1 MLPNEEIPAASCSPP
16 QRHAST
22 RSLFQKKWFEV
33 VVNDNVRAYM
43 TVEFKTQGRHAVKK
57 KEKAKTVAYA
67 KVSYS
72 AM

>member
-1 MLPNEEIPAASCSPP
+1 MRRFEAEWEEV
-16 QRHAST
+16 
-22 RSLFQKKWFEV
+22 KKWFEV